1 MDELERRIA
10 ELQERE
16 ELAKLRPAL
25 DGNQIMKFLDVPPG
39 PVVGEARA
47 YLMDLRLD
55 EGPLTEDEAYVRL
68 AAWARDRGISLADPE

>member
-16 ELAKLRPAL
+16 ELEKLRPAL

-47 YLMDLRLD
+47 YLLDLRLD
-55 EGPLTEDEAYVRL
+55 EGPLTEEEAYARL
-68 AAWARDRGISLADPE
+68 AAWAREKGITPAGP